1 MVMKISTTQSATAT
15 VDPYQCWG
23 LEDVSW
29 ASIRH
34 EAVVNEE
41 ELFYLTVNASFMKA
55 AGAELYVRDLLKY
68 FTGDSAIQTWLK
80 QEWQQ
85 DELQHAG
92 ALKRYIQIAWP
103 EFAWDTVYEYFFSE
117 FAANYRNGDLAP
129 SRSLEMAARCVLET
143 AAAGYYTAL
152 RSLCREPLLRLLA
165 WRISVDEMRHYQHFY
180 RYFGK
185 YRRIDN
191 TSRGEVLQ
199 AMWRRLKLQNRDDHS
214 IVMKHVYGACH
225 PSEPF
230 DLRKY
235 RNMQKR
241 CRRLLAAHIP
251 RETEAMM
258 LLKPLELG
266 SRAEQVALPMFGMVI
281 QRFVT

>member
-1 MVMKISTTQSATAT
+1 MSATAIGN
-15 VDPYQCWG
+15 PYQCWT

-41 ELFYLTVNASFMKA
+41 ELFYLTTNASFMKA
-55 AGAELYVRDLLKY
+55 AGAELYLKDLLRY

-85 DELQHAG
+85 DELHHAG
-92 ALKRYIQIAWP
+92 ALKRYVQTAWP
-103 EFAWDTVYEYFFSE
+103 EFDWDTVYEYFFSE
-117 FAANYRNGDLAP
+117 FAANYRNGNLAP
-129 SRSLEMAARCVLET
+129 SRSLEMAARCVLES
-143 AAAGYYTAL
+143 AAAGYYSAL
-152 RSLCREPLLRLLA
+152 RGLTREPLLRLLA

-191 TSRGEVLQ
+191 TSRHEVLR
-199 AMWRRLKLQNRDDHS
+199 AMWRRLKNLNRDDNS

-230 DLRKY
+230 DMRKY
-235 RNMQKR
+235 RHIHKR
-241 CRRLLAAHIP
+241 CRQLLARNIP
-251 RETEAMM
+251 RAAEAMM
-258 LLKPLELG
+258 LLKPLDLG
-266 SRAEQVALPMFGMVI
+266 SRAEQIALPFLGMVV
-281 QRFVT
+281 QKLVT